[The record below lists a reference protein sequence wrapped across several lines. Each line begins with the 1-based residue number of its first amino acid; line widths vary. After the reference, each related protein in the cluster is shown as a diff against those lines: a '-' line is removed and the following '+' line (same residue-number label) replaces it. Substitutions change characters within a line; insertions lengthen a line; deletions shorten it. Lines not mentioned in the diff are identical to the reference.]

1 MYGLDPRGSPQLERH
16 TPVLQGEVIRFLARP
31 GAVLIDA
38 TVGDG
43 GHAAALL
50 AASGP
55 GARLLGI
62 DLDPAA
68 LREAAHVLEPFG
80 ERVRL
85 VRGTFADIA
94 RHARTENFA
103 RPTGILFDLGL
114 RSAQLGADRGFSFGG
129 SATLDMRF
137 DPTGRSALPEPSLP
151 ALQRLA
157 RQRGAYTAQDVLR
170 FLSARELEEV
180 LRGYGDER
188 FARRVAEM
196 VVEARRRAPVRTASD
211 LVSLV
216 VRARPPRAR
225 HGRIHAATK
234 VFQALRIAVNREFES
249 LEAGIREALSILA
262 PGGRVAVIAYHSGE
276 DRMVK
281 RLFRVAAGTGA
292 FSLVTRRPLTTSI
305 PERAANPRSRSA
317 KLRVI
322 EHTPP
327 S

>member
-1 MYGLDPRGSPQLERH
+1 MRH
-16 TPVLQGEVIRFLARP
+16 TPVLLGEIVEALARP
-31 GAVLIDA
+31 NAVLIDA

-55 GARLLGI
+55 GARLLGM
-62 DLDPAA
+62 DLDPEA

-85 VRGTFADIA
+85 ACGAFADVR
-94 RHARTENFA
+94 RHARTEGFVS
-103 RPTGILFDLGL
+103 PTGILFDLGL

-129 SATLDMRF
+129 SAALDMRF
-137 DPTGRSALPEPSLP
+137 DPAGRIALPEPSLP
-151 ALQRLA
+151 SLQRLA

-170 FLSARELEEV
+170 FLSVRELEEV

-188 FARRVAEM
+188 FARRIAET

-211 LVSLV
+211 LASLV
-216 VRARPPRAR
+216 VRARPRSAR

-249 LEAGIREALSILA
+249 LEAGIHGALSILA
-262 PGGRVAVIAYHSGE
+262 PGGRAAVIAYHSGE
-276 DRMVK
+276 DRIAK
-281 RLFRVAAGTGA
+281 RLFREAAGAGE
-292 FSLVTRRPLTTSI
+292 FSLVTRRPLTPSI

-322 EHTPP
+322 EHTPQ